1 MPERVPR
8 LVLIVLACRRH
19 LVVFFSRRHTY
30 LLSSSSRQ
38 PPRVGVYHCLGRP
51 RHSIVSMGVRRPLRC
66 HRPRRRAVGSPRRP
80 SSVAST
86 DVGVCALKDKGPSP
100 LERKP
105 PPPKSTLSTE
115 SKESTTRRSSSQR
128 PSSCPRG
135 GGDPSAASSA
145 LVAASRPTGGTT
157 PDPSA
162 AR

>member
-1 MPERVPR
+1 MPERVPH
-8 LVLIVLACRRH
+8 LVLVVLACRRH

-30 LLSSSSRQ
+30 LSSSSSRR
-38 PPRVGVYHCLGRP
+38 PPWVGVYHCLGRP

-66 HRPRRRAVGSPRRP
+66 HRPRRSAVGSPHRP

-115 SKESTTRRSSSQR
+115 SKESTTRRSSETLMRLAQTGAIAKAAR
-128 PSSCPRG
+128 RT
-135 GGDPSAASSA
+135 AYRNLMASSNYWSA
-145 LVAASRPTGGTT
+145 GTW
-157 PDPSA
+157 D
-162 AR
+162 